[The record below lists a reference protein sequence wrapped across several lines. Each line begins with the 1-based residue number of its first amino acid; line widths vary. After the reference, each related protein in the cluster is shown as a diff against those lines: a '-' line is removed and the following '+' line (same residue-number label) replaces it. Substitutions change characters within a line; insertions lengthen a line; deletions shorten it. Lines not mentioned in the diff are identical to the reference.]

1 MLEQGSGKWA
11 DFEQVTVASEE
22 RTVSKPRKSIRS
34 MCGCARPSRAPRMKP
49 GWGQR
54 ESDMAGRNKAQA
66 DAWTEDLEGWC
77 DL

>member
-1 MLEQGSGKWA
+1 MEEEALELGSGKWA

-49 GWGQR
+49 GWGPAGERHGR
-54 ESDMAGRNKAQA
+54 EKQGTS
-66 DAWTEDLEGWC
+66 
-77 DL
+77 